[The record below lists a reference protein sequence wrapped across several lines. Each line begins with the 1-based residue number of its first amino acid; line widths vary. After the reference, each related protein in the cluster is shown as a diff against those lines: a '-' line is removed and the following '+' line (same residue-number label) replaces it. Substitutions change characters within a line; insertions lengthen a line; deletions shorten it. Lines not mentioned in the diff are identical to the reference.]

1 MINIKIFIYYNHIKI
16 IFIIQKLKSDSDC
29 IFQFSFICKVDIADK
44 KDNWDNWDNWDNK
57 DNWDDSSNDD
67 DGGGDARERR
77 LDMRGEEC
85 THFDLRELRELRP
98 A

>member
-1 MINIKIFIYYNHIKI
+1 ME
-16 IFIIQKLKSDSDC
+16 
-29 IFQFSFICKVDIADK
+29 
-44 KDNWDNWDNWDNK
+44 DNWDNWDNWDNK

>member
-1 MINIKIFIYYNHIKI
+1 MINIKIFINYNHIKI

-29 IFQFSFICKVDIADK
+29 IFQFSFICKVDIA
-44 KDNWDNWDNWDNK
+44 DNK

>member
-29 IFQFSFICKVDIADK
+29 IFQFSFICKVDIAD
-44 KDNWDNWDNWDNK
+44 NK
-57 DNWDDSSNDD
+57 DNWDDSSND

>member
-1 MINIKIFIYYNHIKI
+1 MINIKFFINYNHIKI

-29 IFQFSFICKVDIADK
+29 IFQFSFICKVDIAD
-44 KDNWDNWDNWDNK
+44 NK
-57 DNWDDSSNDD
+57 DNWDDSSND